1 MPRRLHYYAQPF
13 WAHRREPTQRY
24 EFVCAV
30 DAEEGGEILARSA
43 DGVLVYQ
50 QWSDTELDLFG
61 EVEVLAGH
69 GNVPRAAFQIDPD
82 GRDPWLDD
90 IAYFKINCGADG
102 DTWTQVDPLMD
113 RAGEADDAA
122 A

>member
-13 WAHRREPTQRY
+13 WGHRRVLAQRY
-24 EFVCAV
+24 EFACAV

-50 QWSDTELDLFG
+50 QWADLELELFG
-61 EVEVLAGH
+61 EVEVLAQH
-69 GNVPRAAFQIDPD
+69 GSVPRGATGIDPD

-90 IAYFKINCGADG
+90 IAYFKIDCSASG
-102 DTWTQVDPLMD
+102 DVWTQIDPKARD
-113 RAGEADDAA
+113 ATDEDAA
-122 A
+122 

>member
-13 WAHRREPTQRY
+13 WDLREEPAQRY

-50 QWSDTELDLFG
+50 QWADVELDLYADI
-61 EVEVLAGH
+61 EILAQH
-69 GNVPRAAFQIDPD
+69 GSVPSAATGIDPD
-82 GRDPWLDD
+82 GREPWLDD
-90 IAYFKINCGADG
+90 TAYFKIDCSADG
-102 DTWTQVDPLMD
+102 DTWTQIDPLAE
-113 RAGEADDAA
+113 RAADEEAA
-122 A
+122 